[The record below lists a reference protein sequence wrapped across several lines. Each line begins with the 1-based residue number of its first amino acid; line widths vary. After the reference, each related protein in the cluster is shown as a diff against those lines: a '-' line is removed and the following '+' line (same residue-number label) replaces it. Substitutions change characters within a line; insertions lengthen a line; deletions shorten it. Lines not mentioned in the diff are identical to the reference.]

1 MTTERIS
8 APIVGDRMALEPI
21 VIRSDASL
29 TEAAALMDQRRIHGL
44 PVVDASGSLV
54 GVLSQTD
61 LSRARGTEYLW
72 ANWPGLAVRHLMTS
86 PAITVHRSTPLAIAA
101 RKMERHRI
109 HRLVVVDDLDE
120 TIPIG
125 LLSMTDLVHAIA
137 EETAALAARPAAAAP
152 PASPESGTTPEAT
165 DA

>member
-1 MTTERIS
+1 MTTES
-8 APIVGDRMALEPI
+8 ATPTVGDRMAIEPI
-21 VIRSDASL
+21 VIRVDASL
-29 TEAAALMDQRRIHGL
+29 TDAAALMDRHHIHGV

-61 LSRARGTEYLW
+61 LARARGTEYLW
-72 ANWPGLAVRHLMTS
+72 SNWPGLVVRHLMTS
-86 PAITVHRSTPLAIAA
+86 PAITVDRSTSLVVAA

-109 HRLVVVDDLDE
+109 HRLVVVDDRDP

-125 LLSMTDLVHAIA
+125 VLSTTDLIHAIA
-137 EETAALAARPAAAAP
+137 EELAP
-152 PASPESGTTPEAT
+152 TPEVAP

>member
-1 MTTERIS
+1 MTTERIPP
-8 APIVGDRMALEPI
+8 PIAAYRGPPEPI

-109 HRLVVVDDLDE
+109 HRL
-120 TIPIG
+120 
-125 LLSMTDLVHAIA
+125 
-137 EETAALAARPAAAAP
+137 AAGGGPDRKDPDGDPLMAGPGHRAP
-152 PASPESGTTPEAT
+152 
-165 DA
+165 